1 MKRSMKMV
9 EVNLL
14 PDIKQEV
21 LAARQ
26 MRDRVATWSI
36 IISGGF
42 VTVTIVLLMVV
53 AIVQSIIIG
62 SQDKQITNDF
72 NKYKNY
78 QGINSLLT
86 IQKQLSRLD
95 AIHKKKTVTS
105 RTFSLITQVIT
116 KYKLDVTK

>member
-42 VTVTIVLLMVV
+42 VTVAIVLLMVV

-62 SQDKQITNDF
+62 SQ
-72 NKYKNY
+72 
-78 QGINSLLT
+78 
-86 IQKQLSRLD
+86 RLVD
-95 AIHKKKTVTS
+95 RKSV
-105 RTFSLITQVIT
+105 V
-116 KYKLDVTK
+116 